1 MSGIEGEQED
11 KQNSSKDH
19 FETVIITSM
28 IAKQEVI
35 VQCLDGEVAKGF
47 IHPLIDPEGFSVGEH
62 HANHFQ
68 LYYDDH
74 ILILSRNNKKPTN
87 YNLLVFY
94 YLQKYF
100 IITLPNLFFSL

>member
-47 IHPLIDPEGFSVGEH
+47 IHPLIDPE
-62 HANHFQ
+62 
-68 LYYDDH
+68 
-74 ILILSRNNKKPTN
+74 
-87 YNLLVFY
+87 
-94 YLQKYF
+94 
-100 IITLPNLFFSL
+100 